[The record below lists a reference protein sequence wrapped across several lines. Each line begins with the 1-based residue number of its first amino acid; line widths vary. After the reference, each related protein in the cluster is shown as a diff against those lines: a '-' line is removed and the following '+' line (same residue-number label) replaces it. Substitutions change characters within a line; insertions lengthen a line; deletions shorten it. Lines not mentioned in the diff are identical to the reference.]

1 MLDDEFTSRCS
12 NVKGGIDITVL
23 DYFLFAAILSI
34 WGILIVNLILTVA
47 GYINYLQ
54 KSRQPAPELPADPP
68 FVSIMVPAHNEG
80 VVIVK
85 TLQSLLNFDYPK
97 ERYEII
103 IINDNSDDNS
113 AELLA
118 EMQKVYPHR
127 NLIVINTDQTNGG
140 RGKSNALNIDLKQ
153 ARGSLIS
160 IYDADNTPQSSA
172 LRYLV
177 AELMSDDKKAAVI
190 GKFRTRNKDA
200 SLLTRFI
207 NIETLSFQWMAQ
219 AGREKLFKLCT
230 IPGTNYVIRRN
241 ILEELGGW
249 DVKALAEDTEISF
262 RVYQMGYRI
271 AFQPLAVTWE
281 QEPQTLDVWFH
292 QRTRWVKGN
301 IYVILKNARLLFTKA
316 GRKIR
321 FDLLYFLSIY
331 FLLMTSLILSDVMFV
346 LSVAGYV
353 HSDLV
358 GFSNTLWVLAI
369 LAFVIST
376 FITITTEKGEMNFKN
391 LMLIVCMYVVY
402 SQMWL
407 AVATNGMVG
416 YVREQI
422 FHKQA
427 KWYKTKRY

>member
-1 MLDDEFTSRCS
+1 M
-12 NVKGGIDITVL
+12 
-23 DYFLFAAILSI
+23 
-34 WGILIVNLILTVA
+34 
-47 GYINYLQ
+47 NYLQ
-54 KSRQPAPELPADPP
+54 KVRRPEPQLPERVP

-80 VVIVK
+80 IVIVK

-97 ERYEII
+97 DRYEII

-118 EMQKVYPHR
+118 EIQALYPHR
-127 NLIVINTDQTNGG
+127 NLKVINTDKTNDGK
-140 RGKSNALNIDLKQ
+140 GKSNALNIGLKQ

-160 IYDADNTPQSSA
+160 IYDADNTPQRTA

-177 AELMSDDKKAAVI
+177 AELMNDQRLAAVI

-230 IPGTNYVIRRN
+230 IPGTNYVIRRD
-241 ILEELGGW
+241 ILEKIGGW

-262 RVYQMGYRI
+262 RVYRMGYRI
-271 AFQPLAVTWE
+271 RFQPLAVTWE

-301 IYVILKNARLLFTKA
+301 IYVILKNARLLFTKT
-316 GRKIR
+316 GRPIR

-331 FLLMTSLILSDVMFV
+331 FLLMTSLILSDSMFV
-346 LSVAGYV
+346 LSVAGIA
-353 HSDLV
+353 HSNLV
-358 GFSNTLWVLAI
+358 GFSNTLWVMAI
-369 LAFVIST
+369 VTFVIST
-376 FITITTEKGEMNFKN
+376 FVTITTEKGEMTVAN
-391 LMLIVCMYVVY
+391 LMIIIFMYLVY

-407 AVATNGMVG
+407 AVAAHGMVG
-416 YVREQI
+416 YVREQV
-422 FHKQA
+422 FHQQA
-427 KWYKTKRY
+427 KWYKTKRYQ